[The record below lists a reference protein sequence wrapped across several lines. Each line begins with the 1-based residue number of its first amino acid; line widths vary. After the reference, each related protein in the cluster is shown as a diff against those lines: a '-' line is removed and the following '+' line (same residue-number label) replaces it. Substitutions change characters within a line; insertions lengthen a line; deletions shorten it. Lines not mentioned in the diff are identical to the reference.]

1 MKVQIINHRCEDA
14 EMEVRN
20 GIRIFDGSGNA
31 FILNLNKFGEL
42 EINGVDGSLCIIPQC
57 ANEIIIK
64 QQL

>member
-31 FILNLNKFGEL
+31 FILRLNKFGEL
-42 EINGVDGSLCIIPQC
+42 EINGADGSLCIIPQC